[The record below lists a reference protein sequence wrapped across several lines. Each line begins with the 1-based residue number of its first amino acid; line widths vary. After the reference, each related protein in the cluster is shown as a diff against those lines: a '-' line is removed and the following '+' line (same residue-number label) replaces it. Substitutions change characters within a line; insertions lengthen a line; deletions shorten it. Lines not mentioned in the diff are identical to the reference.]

1 MGENMVNILNML
13 ERVASL
19 NDIREDE
26 RKKAAEQLQAE
37 IAKFV
42 EHYGYASTDKCPST
56 GRTYVLL
63 REGLILLLSEDEEEG
78 ESVEIRN
85 LSLPEMEFLRE
96 YMKNIINN
104 DIQYQEDEIGRYQDL
119 CR

>member
-1 MGENMVNILNML
+1 MKNIYAML
-13 ERVASL
+13 ARVDFL
-19 NDIREDE
+19 DEIREAE
-26 RKKAAEQLQAE
+26 RTKAAEALQNW
-37 IAKFV
+37 IATFV
-42 EHYGYASTDKCPST
+42 EHYGYSSTDKCPST
-56 GRTYVLL
+56 CRTYELL
-63 REGLILLLSEDEEEG
+63 REGLILRKKEEDDEG

-96 YMKNIINN
+96 HMENIINN